1 MADKP
6 AVAPAGAVTELHR
19 DLNRL
24 RISDQDVPEAAPARG
39 RRSLVRVVV
48 GLALLAGVGAAVA
61 RLAPSIGAELQA
73 PEVKLVAVALRD
85 SGVPPVVLTAVGYV
99 VPRRQITVSSNAQG
113 KIIEMPVEEN
123 QRVEEGALLARLDGE
138 EFQANLRLAE
148 AQAADTKR
156 ELDLARQLFQ
166 RGVRPQA
173 DVDRLEAA
181 YKIAAAR
188 VEQARVLVSNTVIRA
203 PFTGTIIRKVRDV
216 GEFLTLGLSPQGDAG
231 TAVVELADLDSIEV
245 ELEISETEIEK
256 VDVGM
261 VALVIPEA
269 LPDRRYLADVIEV
282 ASRADRRKAVVA
294 ARVRIRY
301 PDGDLLPDMTA
312 KVRFLAE
319 EPRAEIRSA
328 LAVPRSAIV
337 NDGSGPAV
345 FMVEEGK
352 ARRVPVVLATPAPSS
367 APRGA
372 FSAVS
377 GASGSEPEG
386 GRTDV
391 GAAADS
397 FVELARGP
405 REGAFV
411 IEEPPATLVAG
422 GTVRVAP

>member
-1 MADKP
+1 MSEKP
-6 AVAPAGAVTELHR
+6 GVAVTELHR

-24 RISDQDVPEAAPARG
+24 RIPDQDVPSAPPTRG
-39 RRSLVRVVV
+39 RRTLVRA
-48 GLALLAGVGAAVA
+48 GIALVLLVGVGTAAV

-85 SGVPPVVLTAVGYV
+85 TGVPPVVLTAVGYV

-113 KIIEMPVEEN
+113 KIIEMPVAEN

-156 ELDLARQLFQ
+156 ELDLASELFR

-181 YKIAAAR
+181 YKIATAR
-188 VEQARVLVSNTVIRA
+188 VAQARVLVSNTVIRA
-203 PFTGTIIRKVRDV
+203 PFTGTIIRKLRDV
-216 GEFLTLGLSPQGDAG
+216 GEFLTLGVTAQGDPG
-231 TAVVELADLDSIEV
+231 TSVVTLADLDSIEV
-245 ELEISETEIEK
+245 ELEISETEIGK
-256 VDVGM
+256 IGVGM

-269 LPDRRYLADVIEV
+269 RPDRRYLADVIEV
-282 ASRADRRKAVVA
+282 ASRADRRKAVVG
-294 ARVRIRY
+294 ARVRIRN

-319 EPRAEIRSA
+319 EPKAEIRSA
-328 LAVPRSAIV
+328 LAVPRTAIV
-337 NDGSGPAV
+337 NEGDGPAV

-352 ARRVPVVLATPAPSS
+352 ARRVPVVLAPARQPAARSS
-367 APRGA
+367 

-377 GASGSEPEG
+377 GPD
-386 GRTDV
+386 DV
-391 GAAADS
+391 AGAADP
-397 FVELARGP
+397 FVELAKGP
-405 REGAFV
+405 AEGAFV
-411 IEEPPATLVAG
+411 IEQPPATLAAG
-422 GTVRVAP
+422 GPVRIAP

>member
-1 MADKP
+1 MSDKP
-6 AVAPAGAVTELHR
+6 AVAVTDLHR

-24 RISDQDVPEAAPARG
+24 RIPDQDAPDAPPARG
-39 RRSLVRVVV
+39 RRTLVRAVV
-48 GLALLAGVGAAVA
+48 GLALLIGVGTAVV
-61 RLAPSIGAELQA
+61 RLAPGIGAEFQA
-73 PEVKLVAVALRD
+73 PEVRLVAVVLRD
-85 SGVPPVVLTAVGYV
+85 TGVPPIVLTAVGYV

-138 EFQANLRLAE
+138 EFQANLRLAD

-181 YKIAAAR
+181 YRIASAR

-203 PFTGTIIRKVRDV
+203 PFSGTIIRKVRDV

-256 VDVGM
+256 IDIGM

-269 LPDRRYLADVIEV
+269 RPESRYLADVIEV
-282 ASRADRRKAVVA
+282 ASRADRRKAVVP
-294 ARVRIRY
+294 ARVRIRN
-301 PDGDLLPDMTA
+301 PDKDLLPDMTA

-328 LAVPRSAIV
+328 RAVPASAIV

-352 ARRVPVVLATPAPSS
+352 ARRMPVELAGAQTPSVS
-367 APRGA
+367 RGA
-372 FSAVS
+372 FSAVA
-377 GASGSEPEG
+377 GPEA
-386 GRTDV
+386 DEL
-391 GAAADS
+391 AATDS
-397 FVELARGP
+397 FVELTRGP
-405 REGAFV
+405 AAGAFV
-411 IEEPPATLVAG
+411 IEVPPATLVDG
-422 GTVRVAP
+422 EPVRVAP